1 MIVFDR
7 PGVEVND
14 AHSLLAMGTLIID
27 GTGRRWCMIGN
38 RSGFTRDPS
47 GNWLFARRGDH
58 PFLTDTHQPV
68 TSISTIAALDDW
80 EARHVPTDG
89 DSTPP
94 TGIARP
100 ALPSVTR

>member
-1 MIVFDR
+1 MIVFDL

-14 AHSLLAMGTLIID
+14 ATSLLSMADLIVD

-80 EARHVPTDG
+80 ETAHIPTDT
-89 DSTPP
+89 DPTPAH
-94 TGIARP
+94 GVARP
-100 ALPSVTR
+100 ALPSVAR